1 MNIKLSAVS
10 YQLSYGELI
19 ADERWLLNAD
29 SQSWILNIK
38 SLNLYN
44 MYEIVKTT
52 LARQLRIDPERV
64 TLDAQIKRDL
74 GADSVDILQL
84 LMRLEDDY
92 GIVIPD
98 QALAKFE
105 TVNDVVTYL
114 DNLQKWN
121 TLHWLSS
128 HCCFP

>member
-1 MNIKLSAVS
+1 
-10 YQLSYGELI
+10 
-19 ADERWLLNAD
+19 
-29 SQSWILNIK
+29 
-38 SLNLYN
+38 
-44 MYEIVKTT
+44 MYEEVKTI
-52 LARQLRIDPERV
+52 LARQLRIAPERV
-64 TLDAQIKRDL
+64 TLEAQIKRDL

-114 DNLQKWN
+114 DNLSK
-121 TLHWLSS
+121 
-128 HCCFP
+128 